1 MKVNIYKLDYFGR
14 GITYLDEKIC
24 FINNAFPNEIVE
36 INITNEKSK
45 YKEGEVKE
53 VVEKSPYRIKSEC
66 PFSNKCGGCTFQ
78 KYDYNEE
85 NKYKENK
92 IREQVKNRLKINDN
106 IVKNIVYSDKEYYR
120 NKLVLHGNKKDLGQY
135 QNKTNEIVDIDNC
148 IISNKKINEII
159 KALRNYKEI
168 EEVLIRTS
176 NDLKEVLIDIKG
188 NINDYE
194 ELLNICDV
202 LIINDK
208 VITKKDSIITN
219 IGSKK
224 YYLSSKSFF
233 QVNKDLT
240 ENLFDKVKEYIK
252 EIKPNKLLDLY
263 CGTGSIGIYVSDYAK
278 EIVGID
284 YNKSNI
290 ENAKN
295 NVLLNNL
302 NNINFICDKVENRI
316 DEFTDFD
323 VVIVDPPRKGL
334 DNHTCKYLLQ
344 MKPKSIIYVS
354 CDINTLIRDLELLR
368 KEYDIKEITPYNL
381 FPRTYHCESVCI
393 LERR

>member
-14 GITYLDEKIC
+14 GITYIDDKIC

-53 VVEKSPYRIKSEC
+53 VVEKSPSRIKSEC

-78 KYDYNEE
+78 EYDYNEE

-92 IREQVKNRLKINDN
+92 LRDQVKNKLKIDDS
-106 IVKNIVYSDKEYYR
+106 IIKNIVYSDKDYYR